1 MGVDRTDYIM
11 FGWMTQYIDNAYEN
25 PTLLPYLEG
34 HENVKFALVVDGM
47 SGKYSAFGKVISARG
62 EYDECSTVTTSLE
75 AIQGD
80 TGDLLLDYVKVF
92 NKLPETSPILLIFSH
107 YR

>member
-1 MGVDRTDYIM
+1 MSLRKIDYVM

-25 PTLLPYLEG
+25 PALLPYLEG
-34 HENVKFALVVDGM
+34 HENVKFALIVDGM
-47 SGKYSAFGKVISARG
+47 SGKYSAFGKVISMRG

-75 AIQGD
+75 AIQRD